1 MTIKISGKI
10 CEFFTAGSIT
20 LKLDSIASTFEFSS
34 RFSAQNKEHQEM
46 FKPLQ
51 YKLVEIFNSQ
61 DKLIFTGTI
70 LNHRF
75 KSNSGREL
83 VIISGYSKSG
93 ILEDVTIPV
102 SAYPLESTN
111 RSLKDIAVK
120 LCGLFGINVV
130 ISDQAKSIINGNNVK
145 RTKIS
150 DAEYAFIE
158 KVEKA
163 QGFKAAPRPKSDFET
178 IKAKSN
184 SVFGRTS
191 ASPTESIKD
200 YLAKLAGQKNI
211 ILSHNEKGDVLLFQ
225 PDLLQKPKYFFTK
238 GNSISMSMDVNGQ
251 AMHSEINI
259 VRQPTDNNEGV
270 STTDVS
276 NNTLI
281 GNYRPTTKILT
292 SGEDAATKDAAKNEL
307 ASELKNITASVELQ
321 GLFDELF
328 PGEIVNLHNHYIYNY
343 AYNRWMVDSVT
354 LKFDEKSDTT
364 TLSLVP
370 PESFSGENPRNLFY
384 NHNDMDLHHDPN
396 LNEDN
401 SLYTNNI
408 DIL

>member
-1 MTIKISGKI
+1 MAFRISIDGKNVNH
-10 CEFFTAGSIT
+10 FTAGSIT

-51 YKLVEIFNSQ
+51 YKSVEIFNSQ

-83 VIISGYSKSG
+83 VVISGYSKSG

-102 SAYPLESTN
+102 SSYPLESTN
-111 RSLKDIAVK
+111 RSLKDIAER
-120 LCGLFGINVV
+120 LCGLFGIKVL
-130 ISDQAKSIINGNNVK
+130 ISDQAKTISETAVK
-145 RTKIS
+145 G
-150 DAEYAFIE
+150 
-158 KVEKA
+158 KA
-163 QGFKAAPRPKSDFET
+163 KQVRAKSDYET

-225 PDLLQKPKYFFTK
+225 PDLLQKPRYFFTK
-238 GNSISMSMDVNGQ
+238 GNSLSMGLDVNGQ
-251 AMHSEINI
+251 GMHSDINI
-259 VRQPTDNNEGV
+259 VRQPSDDNEGV

-276 NNTLI
+276 KNTLI
-281 GNYRPTTKILT
+281 GKYRPTTKLLT
-292 SGEDAATKDAAKNEL
+292 SGEDTETKDAAKNEL
-307 ASELKNITASVELQ
+307 AAELKNITATVELQ
-321 GLFDELF
+321 GLFDEIF
-328 PGEIVNLHNHYIYNY
+328 PGEICNVHNHFIYCF
-343 AYNRWMVDSVT
+343 AYNRFMVDSIT
-354 LKFDEKSDTT
+354 MKFDEKSDTT
-364 TLSLVP
+364 TLNLVP
-370 PESFSGENPRNLFY
+370 PESFSGDNPRNLFF
-384 NHNDMDLHHDPN
+384 NHSDNDYHTNVH
-396 LNEDN
+396 LNEDIN
-401 SLYTNNI
+401 LYTN
-408 DIL
+408 DQSIL

>member
-1 MTIKISGKI
+1 MSFRISIEGKNVDY
-10 CEFFTAGSIT
+10 FTAGSIT
-20 LKLDSIASTFEFSS
+20 LKLDSIASTFEFAS

-51 YKLVEIFNSQ
+51 YKSVEIFNSQ

-83 VIISGYSKSG
+83 VVISGYSKSG

-102 SAYPLESTN
+102 SSYPLESTN
-111 RSLKDIAVK
+111 RSLKDIAER
-120 LCGLFGINVV
+120 LCGLFGIKVL
-130 ISDQAKSIINGNNVK
+130 ISDQAKTISETSVK
-145 RTKIS
+145 G
-150 DAEYAFIE
+150 
-158 KVEKA
+158 KA
-163 QGFKAAPRPKSDFET
+163 KQVRAKSDYET

-238 GNSISMSMDVNGQ
+238 GNSLSMGMDVNGQ
-251 AMHSEINI
+251 SMHSDINI
-259 VRQPTDNNEGV
+259 VRQPSDENEGV

-276 NNTLI
+276 KNTLI
-281 GNYRPTTKILT
+281 GKYRPTTKLLT
-292 SGEDAATKDAAKNEL
+292 SGEDTETKDAAKNEL
-307 ASELKNITASVELQ
+307 AAELKNITATVELQ
-321 GLFDELF
+321 GLFDEIY
-328 PGEIVNLHNHYIYNY
+328 PGEIVNVHNHYIYNY
-343 AYNRWMVDSVT
+343 AYNRWMVDSIT

-364 TLSLVP
+364 TLNLVP
-370 PESFSGENPRNLFY
+370 PESFSGDNPRNLFF
-384 NHNDMDLHHDPN
+384 NHSDNDYHINVH
-396 LNEDN
+396 LNEDIN
-401 SLYTNNI
+401 LYTNNQS
-408 DIL
+408 IL

>member
-1 MTIKISGKI
+1 MAFRISIEGKNVDY
-10 CEFFTAGSIT
+10 FAAGSIT

-51 YKLVEIFNSQ
+51 YKSVEIFNSQ

-83 VIISGYSKSG
+83 VVISGYSKSG

-102 SAYPLESTN
+102 SSYPLESTN
-111 RSLKDIAVK
+111 RSLKDIAER
-120 LCGLFGINVV
+120 LCGLFGIKVL
-130 ISDQAKSIINGNNVK
+130 ISDQAKTISETAVNGK
-145 RTKIS
+145 AK
-150 DAEYAFIE
+150 
-158 KVEKA
+158 KV
-163 QGFKAAPRPKSDFET
+163 RVKSDFESL
-178 IKAKSN
+178 KAKSN

-238 GNSISMSMDVNGQ
+238 GNSLSMGMDVNGQ
-251 AMHSEINI
+251 SMHSDINI
-259 VRQPTDNNEGV
+259 VRQPSDENEGV

-276 NNTLI
+276 KNTLV
-281 GNYRPTTKILT
+281 GKYRPTTKLLT
-292 SGEDAATKDAAKNEL
+292 SGEDTETKDAAKNEL
-307 ASELKNITASVELQ
+307 AAELKNITATVELQ
-321 GLFDELF
+321 GLFDEIY
-328 PGEIVNLHNHYIYNY
+328 PGEIVNCHNHYIYNY
-343 AYNRWMVDSVT
+343 AYNRWMVDSIT
-354 LKFDEKSDTT
+354 MKFDEKSDTT
-364 TLSLVP
+364 TLNLVP
-370 PESFSGENPRNLFY
+370 PESFSGDNPRNLFF
-384 NHNDMDLHHDPN
+384 NHDDHDFHTN
-396 LNEDN
+396 VHLNEDIN
-401 SLYTNNI
+401 LYTN
-408 DIL
+408 DQSIL